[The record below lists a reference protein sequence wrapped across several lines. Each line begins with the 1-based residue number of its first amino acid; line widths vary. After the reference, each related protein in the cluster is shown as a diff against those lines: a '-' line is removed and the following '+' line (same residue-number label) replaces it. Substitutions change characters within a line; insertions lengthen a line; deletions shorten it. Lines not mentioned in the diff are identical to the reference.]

1 MSLVVTDAIVLHA
14 FDYLESSRIVRL
26 LTRAMGV
33 QSVLARG
40 ARRPRSRF
48 GTALDLFAEGVAQ
61 LHVRPGRELNTLS
74 AFDTVRTHS
83 PLAFDLERFT
93 AASAL
98 AELAL
103 RFGHEESHGEGLFVL
118 ISRSFEQLASAPAER
133 ARDVG
138 IGSAWRLVGE
148 LGFAPTVD
156 SCSLC
161 HAALERDDAAVFTHA
176 GGGIVCGRCA
186 RTTPVGRSLPSSARA
201 ALRTWLAGDEVEL
214 TADAERRAHVRLL
227 REFLTHHLSEEGQL
241 RAFQAWERGT
251 LRSA

>member
-1 MSLVVTDAIVLHA
+1 MSHVVTDAIVLHA
-14 FDYLESSRIVRL
+14 FDYLESSRIVRM
-26 LTRAMGV
+26 LTRSLGV

-74 AFDTVRTHS
+74 GFDTLRTHA
-83 PLAFDLERFT
+83 PLALDLERFA
-93 AASAL
+93 AASVL

-103 RFGHEESHGEGLFVL
+103 RFGHEESHGEGLFEL
-118 ISRSFEQLASAPAER
+118 ISRSFERLAAAPADR

-138 IGSAWRLVGE
+138 IGAAWRLVAE
-148 LGFAPTVD
+148 LGFAPTIEA
-156 SCSLC
+156 CSLC
-161 HAALERDDAAVFTHA
+161 HAPLERDDAAVFSHA
-176 GGGIVCGRCA
+176 GGGIVCAVCA
-186 RTTPVGRSLPSSARA
+186 RTATAGRSLPASARD

-214 TADAERRAHVRLL
+214 TGGAEQRAHVRLL
-227 REFLTHHLSEEGQL
+227 REFLTQHLSADAPL